1 MQLMEV
7 LASRRSVRAY
17 TSQPVDREAIKRLIR
32 AATLAPSGM
41 NSQPWAFGVI
51 EGAERLRALSDRVK
65 TDLLAKLAAM
75 PALERYREALCDPAY
90 NVFYGAPVLVVLYSR
105 PMPYDGR
112 GACAMAAFSLM
123 LSARD
128 AGLGTCWIGFSES
141 LLESQE
147 LKAEL
152 GVPAGYR
159 VVAPIIIGHPVA
171 IPPPTPRDEPEY
183 LYWK

>member
-1 MQLMEV
+1 M
-7 LASRRSVRAY
+7 
-17 TSQPVDREAIKRLIR
+17 
-32 AATLAPSGM
+32 
-41 NSQPWAFGVI
+41 
-51 EGAERLRALSDRVK
+51 LSDRVK
-65 TDLLAKLAAM
+65 TDLLSKLAAM
-75 PALERYREALCDPAY
+75 PALERYRERCATRPTTSSTARRCSSC
-90 NVFYGAPVLVVLYSR
+90 VYSR

-112 GACAMAAFSLM
+112 GACAMAALSLM

-159 VVAPIIIGHPVA
+159 VVAPIIVGHPVDF
-171 IPPPTPRDEPEY
+171 PPPTPRDEPGSLLEVGVRTGR
-183 LYWK
+183 LAAPGPRLLRALPPSIGQAQLALGVTSGQSPCRVPPGIVR